1 MNDSVGVA
9 SMGWNREYRLVLSWS
24 RVDHGEEHHDE
35 GKHLLGFEVTLVD
48 PEPAVLVL
56 DRYKCV
62 TRHGLSAVN
71 TNQPDHA
78 RNSLT
83 MFKAGKCPPSRQV
96 FGGHSY
102 FRRHGLHHAED
113 RARND
118 RNLRIVA
125 GHSAEPNLV
134 LSSAGIQL
142 QQSPQFPDV
151 RQDFRR
157 NLFRAEGHEAH
168 QLLAGFLLDLDPHR
182 TRKLDLTCQGTHAMK
197 VRIGRRNSLQGCLL
211 ISQAID

>member
-1 MNDSVGVA
+1 MI
-9 SMGWNREYRLVLSWS
+9 RLVWPQCAGIVSTGWFSLGPVSTIVKSIMMSENICLDSRSPLSIQN
-24 RVDHGEEHHDE
+24 
-35 GKHLLGFEVTLVD
+35 
-48 PEPAVLVL
+48 PAVLVL

-62 TRHGLSAVN
+62 PRHGLSAVN

-142 QQSPQFPDV
+142 QQSPQFHDV

-168 QLLAGFLLDLDPHR
+168 QLL
-182 TRKLDLTCQGTHAMK
+182 
-197 VRIGRRNSLQGCLL
+197 
-211 ISQAID
+211 